1 MCCVF
6 CILALSS
13 LFIALLVALSSMLF
27 LISFSLIF
35 NTATRL
41 KDIWRA
47 LSFFFKQAG
56 TAGIDVFGQIAE
68 MSQSNQIKSNQKIQQ
83 SHKHP
88 LVNRSPRIFHQLET
102 EQSHTTYLCK
112 PKVINRNCEPGTKHT
127 TGDCA
132 YARAVFCV

>member
-13 LFIALLVALSSMLF
+13 LFIALLVALSSSMLF

-68 MSQSNQIKSNQKIQQ
+68 MSQSNQIKSNQIRKYN
-83 SHKHP
+83 S
-88 LVNRSPRIFHQLET
+88 RINTRL
-102 EQSHTTYLCK
+102 
-112 PKVINRNCEPGTKHT
+112 
-127 TGDCA
+127 
-132 YARAVFCV
+132 

>member
-35 NTATRL
+35 NAATRL

-56 TAGIDVFGQIAE
+56 TAGIDVFGQIASTAFSISAPKLK
-68 MSQSNQIKSNQKIQQ
+68 MSQSNQIKSNQKYN
-83 SHKHP
+83 S
-88 LVNRSPRIFHQLET
+88 RINTRL
-102 EQSHTTYLCK
+102 
-112 PKVINRNCEPGTKHT
+112 
-127 TGDCA
+127 
-132 YARAVFCV
+132 

>member
-35 NTATRL
+35 NAATRL

-47 LSFFFKQAG
+47 LSFFLKQAG
-56 TAGIDVFGQIAE
+56 TAGIDVFGQIAAE
-68 MSQSNQIKSNQKIQQ
+68 IENESNQIKSNQIRNI
-83 SHKHP
+83 S
-88 LVNRSPRIFHQLET
+88 RINTRL
-102 EQSHTTYLCK
+102 
-112 PKVINRNCEPGTKHT
+112 
-127 TGDCA
+127 
-132 YARAVFCV
+132 

>member
-35 NTATRL
+35 NAATRL

-68 MSQSNQIKSNQKIQQ
+68 MSQSNQIKSNQIRKYN
-83 SHKHP
+83 S
-88 LVNRSPRIFHQLET
+88 RINTRL
-102 EQSHTTYLCK
+102 
-112 PKVINRNCEPGTKHT
+112 
-127 TGDCA
+127 
-132 YARAVFCV
+132 

>member
-35 NTATRL
+35 NAATRL

-56 TAGIDVFGQIAE
+56 TAGIDVFGQIAAVE
-68 MSQSNQIKSNQKIQQ
+68 IENESNQIKSNQIRNI
-83 SHKHP
+83 S
-88 LVNRSPRIFHQLET
+88 RINTRL
-102 EQSHTTYLCK
+102 
-112 PKVINRNCEPGTKHT
+112 
-127 TGDCA
+127 
-132 YARAVFCV
+132 